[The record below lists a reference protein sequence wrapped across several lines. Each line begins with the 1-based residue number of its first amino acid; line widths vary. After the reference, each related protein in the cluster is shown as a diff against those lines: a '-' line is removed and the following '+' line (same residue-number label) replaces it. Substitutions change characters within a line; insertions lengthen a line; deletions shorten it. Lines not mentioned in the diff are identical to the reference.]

1 MRRNQLCTDMRE
13 EHTRTE
19 DQVQRPSTNK
29 ELSLEQTE
37 ESTMAS
43 NMNFQLV
50 TEVEN
55 VMQNV
60 CAIAYFLT

>member
-1 MRRNQLCTDMRE
+1 MGQEKDRCKDPHPIKTLALE
-13 EHTRTE
+13 E
-19 DQVQRPSTNK
+19 P
-29 ELSLEQTE
+29 E

-50 TEVEN
+50 TETAMEN

-60 CAIAYFLT
+60 